1 MKKALL
7 WIGSFCASFLLCAL
21 LLIFTSIGNKILSTF
36 LQSAINKAYNAQS
49 QISELRIGLGNL
61 QASLKLAQSL
71 NLDIQGVYNFK
82 GFDINASLS
91 IDKTALDA
99 AKSARD
105 SSKDSGKDFSKGAQ
119 NTDEAIFIGSYRL
132 HGSYDSYTIT
142 PTKLATQTPSSTSQ
156 GSQDLLQSSPQAP
169 SQTLPQDF
177 GAPSFVLIAEGS
189 YLALNAYKVESSNI
203 PLNLIARFLRLSIAP
218 QGVASI
224 IADKR
229 ALESSTQ
236 NAPKTAQNL
245 AIKTQ
250 GALIN
255 FDIKYQQIT
264 AGKVAESRNILGAVE
279 LDSSQ
284 GVLSNQS
291 SARQPSQKLAT
302 NQKLTPNQI
311 PPKQILLQGSAQNDA
326 PFYILLSTKTQ
337 NLAGEPTTAHF
348 GRLAIESDMSAK
360 RIAYMLDVQD
370 LEAFG
375 RVFGLEFVGSML
387 LSGTIE
393 DNDGLKI
400 SAQSES
406 FGGVARVSMEGETIS
421 FGGEDLS
428 LTQILGAL
436 QMPRIA
442 DARVNLQGI
451 YNLAFHKGSLTAQSP
466 NVSLMLD
473 SENLGLESFV
483 AHEWAQDTWGV
494 GADSSAPLAQAQM
507 EGSID
512 GVRIDAQ
519 ITLKSATQTLQSS
532 ACRINLSAQT
542 LDLRLLE
549 PAIRISGKFSD
560 LSTQQ
565 EGQDT
570 DAQNMDLQNIDLYG
584 VDLQNADVGADLH
597 GLNMQDSGSQRANL
611 QNLDSDT
618 PESTS
623 QPSTT
628 QQPTM
633 QPPATQPSD
642 FGF

>member
-7 WIGSFCASFLLCAL
+7 WIGSFCTSFLLCAL

-49 QISELRIGLGNL
+49 QISDLRIGLGKL

-91 IDKTALDA
+91 IDKAALDA

-105 SSKDSGKDFSKGAQ
+105 SSRDFSK
-119 NTDEAIFIGSYRL
+119 NTDETIFIGSYRL

-156 GSQDLLQSSPQAP
+156 GSRDFLQASPQAP
-169 SQTLPQDF
+169 LQTLSQALSQTLWQDF
-177 GAPSFVLIAEGS
+177 GAPSFALIAEGG
-189 YLALNAYKVESSNI
+189 YLTLNAYKVESSNI

-218 QGVASI
+218 QGVANI

-250 GALIN
+250 GAPIN

-264 AGKVAESRNILGAVE
+264 AGKVAESRNMLGVVE
-279 LDSSQ
+279 LDSTQ

-291 SARQPSQKLAT
+291 SARQPNQKLAT
-302 NQKLTPNQI
+302 NQNASSQILPNQI
-311 PPKQILLQGSAQNDA
+311 LPKQILLQGSAQNDA
-326 PFYILLSTKTQ
+326 PFYILLGVKTQ

-348 GRLAIESDMSAK
+348 GRLAIEGDMSAK
-360 RIAYMLDVQD
+360 RIAYMLDIQD

-466 NVSLMLD
+466 SVSLMLD
-473 SENLGLESFV
+473 SENLGLEGFV

-494 GADSSAPLAQAQM
+494 GADTSAPLAQAQL

-512 GVRIDAQ
+512 GARIDAQ

-532 ACRINLSAQT
+532 ACRIDLSAQT

-560 LSTQQ
+560 LSTRQ

-570 DAQNMDLQNIDLYG
+570 GTQNIDLQNIDLYG
-584 VDLQNADVGADLH
+584 VDLGTDLPNEDLS
-597 GLNMQDSGSQRANL
+597 GTDSW
-611 QNLDSDT
+611 
-618 PESTS
+618 
-623 QPSTT
+623 
-628 QQPTM
+628 
-633 QPPATQPSD
+633 
-642 FGF
+642 